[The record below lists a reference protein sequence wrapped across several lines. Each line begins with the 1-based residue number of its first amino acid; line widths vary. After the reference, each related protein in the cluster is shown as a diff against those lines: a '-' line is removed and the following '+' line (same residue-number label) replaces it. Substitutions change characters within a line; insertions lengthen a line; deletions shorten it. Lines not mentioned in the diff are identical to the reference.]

1 MAIATLLVSALVLK
15 AVSGATHES
24 MMGVISI
31 GGVICVIAAIA
42 GDTSQDLK
50 TGYLVGSTPRNQQM
64 GELIGVVSSAIAIG
78 GVLYLLNQA
87 WGYGS
92 AELPAPQAMIMKT
105 VVEGVMDGNLPWNM
119 ILAGA
124 AIAVVIEILGIP
136 VMPVAVGLYLPLRT
150 TAAIMVGGLIRH
162 WYEKCKYAKEEDK
175 KEAID
180 RGVLYTSGM
189 IAGEGL
195 VGILLAVFAI
205 IPLAS
210 ARGGYLGDFINLS
223 ALDNGLG
230 AFLVSP
236 AAKIVSLIVF
246 GLLMLTMCKFTI
258 WHKENRK

>member
-1 MAIATLLVSALVLK
+1 
-15 AVSGATHES
+15 
-24 MMGVISI
+24 
-31 GGVICVIAAIA
+31 
-42 GDTSQDLK
+42 
-50 TGYLVGSTPRNQQM
+50 
-64 GELIGVVSSAIAIG
+64 
-78 GVLYLLNQA
+78 
-87 WGYGS
+87 
-92 AELPAPQAMIMKT
+92 
-105 VVEGVMDGNLPWNM
+105 
-119 ILAGA
+119 
-124 AIAVVIEILGIP
+124 
-136 VMPVAVGLYLPLRT
+136 MPVAVGLYLPLRT
-150 TAAIMVGGLIRH
+150 TAAIMVGGLIRP
-162 WYEKCKYAKEEDK
+162 WYEKRKYAKEEDK

-223 ALDNGLG
+223 AMDNGLG

>member
-1 MAIATLLVSALVLK
+1 M
-15 AVSGATHES
+15 
-24 MMGVISI
+24 
-31 GGVICVIAAIA
+31 
-42 GDTSQDLK
+42 
-50 TGYLVGSTPRNQQM
+50 
-64 GELIGVVSSAIAIG
+64 SSAIAIG

-92 AELPAPQAMIMKT
+92 TELPAPQAMIMKT

-150 TAAIMVGGLIRH
+150 TSAIMVGGLIRH
-162 WYEKCKYAKEEDK
+162 WYEKRRFAKEEDR

-180 RGVLYTSGM
+180 KGILYTSGM

-205 IPLAS
+205 VPLAS
-210 ARGGYLGDFINLS
+210 ARGGFLADFLNLS
-223 ALDNGLG
+223 AMDNGLG
-230 AFLVSP
+230 AFLSGP
-236 AAKIVSLIVF
+236 ASKILSLAAFAV
-246 GLLMLTMCKFTI
+246 LMLTMFKFTI
-258 WHKENRK
+258 WHKDKK

>member
-1 MAIATLLVSALVLK
+1 MKSVNTQRRRIRKRPLT
-15 AVSGATHES
+15 GACS
-24 MMGVISI
+24 
-31 GGVICVIAAIA
+31 
-42 GDTSQDLK
+42 
-50 TGYLVGSTPRNQQM
+50 
-64 GELIGVVSSAIAIG
+64 
-78 GVLYLLNQA
+78 
-87 WGYGS
+87 
-92 AELPAPQAMIMKT
+92 
-105 VVEGVMDGNLPWNM
+105 
-119 ILAGA
+119 
-124 AIAVVIEILGIP
+124 
-136 VMPVAVGLYLPLRT
+136 
-150 TAAIMVGGLIRH
+150 
-162 WYEKCKYAKEEDK
+162 
-175 KEAID
+175 
-180 RGVLYTSGM
+180 

>member
-1 MAIATLLVSALVLK
+1 
-15 AVSGATHES
+15 
-24 MMGVISI
+24 
-31 GGVICVIAAIA
+31 
-42 GDTSQDLK
+42 
-50 TGYLVGSTPRNQQM
+50 M

-162 WYEKCKYAKEEDK
+162 WYEKRKYAKEEDK
-175 KEAID
+175 KETID

-205 IPLAS
+205 IPLQ

-223 ALDNGLG
+223 ALDNGFRCFSGKSGGKDCITYCLWVTD
-230 AFLVSP
+230 AYHV
-236 AAKIVSLIVF
+236 
-246 GLLMLTMCKFTI
+246 
-258 WHKENRK
+258 